1 VVTIPR
7 HTEVRH
13 VESHV
18 DATVGAQLDTPLTP
32 QIIDSLPEGPT
43 EEDRRTQRFTYLID
57 AVSRDGRAARGM
69 VQGRD
74 TYGITAVIA
83 VEAARRLVADGAKP
97 GVLAPAQAYDPT
109 SFLTFLAP
117 HGISWTI
124 TVADTQQ

>member
-1 VVTIPR
+1 M
-7 HTEVRH
+7 
-13 VESHV
+13 
-18 DATVGAQLDTPLTP
+18 
-32 QIIDSLPEGPT
+32 
-43 EEDRRTQRFTYLID
+43 
-57 AVSRDGRAARGM
+57 RGH
-69 VQGRD
+69 D

-124 TVADTQQ
+124 TVSDTPTAQQ